1 MFFASNF
8 SKNCRIFAAQIFK
21 NKMGVFLKFV
31 FFSLLFSWLLNQLAA
46 PFMDEYQKNER
57 KNKSQKPSPKTKP
70 EPPKEVIKYR
80 KIDPEEGEYVDYEEL
95 K

>member
-1 MFFASNF
+1 LFVSDF

-31 FFSLLFSWLLNQLAA
+31 FFSLLFSWLLNQLVA
-46 PFMDEYQKNER
+46 PFLDGFQKNQQ
-57 KNKSQKPSPKTKP
+57 KNKHQKPTPKTKP
-70 EPPKEVIKYR
+70 EPPEEVIKYR
-80 KIDPEEGEYVDYEEL
+80 KINPEDGEYIDYEEL